1 MKNVTGPCDFKVG
14 PGRRFRSDELKSGEL
29 LAIGIGMILTVD
41 RKHNFFSCHFCVRM
55 YDVFH
60 IAGYFFCLKIN
71 PMGGFPMLLS
81 KSNQKHFRYWFN
93 SRKM

>member
-41 RKHNFFSCHFCVRM
+41 RKHNFFPSPCVRM
-55 YDVFH
+55 YDVF
-60 IAGYFFCLKIN
+60 ILRAIFLPEN
-71 PMGGFPMLLS
+71 
-81 KSNQKHFRYWFN
+81 
-93 SRKM
+93 

>member
-41 RKHNFFSCHFCVRM
+41 RKHNFFVSFCVRM
-55 YDVFH
+55 YG
-60 IAGYFFCLKIN
+60 ILYTGYFLRKIK
-71 PMGGFPMLLS
+71 PPGGIFP
-81 KSNQKHFRYWFN
+81 RY
-93 SRKM
+93 

>member
-41 RKHNFFSCHFCVRM
+41 RKHNFFMSFCVSM
-55 YDVFH
+55 YDVF
-60 IAGYFFCLKIN
+60 ILRAIFLPEN
-71 PMGGFPMLLS
+71 
-81 KSNQKHFRYWFN
+81 
-93 SRKM
+93 

>member
-41 RKHNFFSCHFCVRM
+41 RKHNFFMSFCFRM
-55 YDVFH
+55 YDVF
-60 IAGYFFCLKIN
+60 ILRAIFLPEN
-71 PMGGFPMLLS
+71 
-81 KSNQKHFRYWFN
+81 
-93 SRKM
+93 

>member
-41 RKHNFFSCHFCVRM
+41 RKHNFFMSFCGRM
-55 YDVFH
+55 YDVF
-60 IAGYFFCLKIN
+60 ILRAIFLPEN
-71 PMGGFPMLLS
+71 
-81 KSNQKHFRYWFN
+81 
-93 SRKM
+93 

>member
-41 RKHNFFSCHFCVRM
+41 RKHNFFMSFCVSVCM
-55 YDVFH
+55 MFSYC
-60 IAGYFFCLKIN
+60 GLFFCLKIN
-71 PMGGFPMLLS
+71 PYGGIP
-81 KSNQKHFRYWFN
+81 HVTE
-93 SRKM
+93 